1 MALSIT
7 HTPVYC
13 TDLDEALA
21 FYTQRLGFEVRDD
34 VPMGPEMRWLT
45 VHAPGDPHDLLLAA
59 VDHHIPPAN
68 RQAMREIVAKGDLAV
83 FIQVDDLDKTFESLR
98 AAGTEIL
105 QEPIDQPYGVRDA
118 AVRDPSGN
126 IRFVLSTKKDV
137 SHLKVLRDAKL
148 VEARFRNLIESV
160 PDAIVIINATGR
172 IVLANSQAEKLFD
185 YSPGARSPTAVGCA
199 VTRPFSPP
207 RVELAVDRLE
217 PLAVHVGV
225 VLRRADVGV
234 AEHLLNGPQVGAAG

>member
-1 MALSIT
+1 VAKATGTAAATAFVVSDVLHGEQWEPHFGSADVLRGLWILFEQPRHACPSSGGRDMALSIT

-59 VDHHIPPAN
+59 VDHHIPPAD
-68 RQAMREIVAKGDLAV
+68 RQAMREIVAKGDLPV

-105 QEPIDQPYGVRDA
+105 QEPVDQPYGVRDA

-126 IRFVLSTKKDV
+126 HLRLS
-137 SHLKVLRDAKL
+137 
-148 VEARFRNLIESV
+148 
-160 PDAIVIINATGR
+160 
-172 IVLANSQAEKLFD
+172 Q
-185 YSPGARSPTAVGCA
+185 
-199 VTRPFSPP
+199 
-207 RVELAVDRLE
+207 
-217 PLAVHVGV
+217 PLA
-225 VLRRADVGV
+225 AQ
-234 AEHLLNGPQVGAAG
+234 A